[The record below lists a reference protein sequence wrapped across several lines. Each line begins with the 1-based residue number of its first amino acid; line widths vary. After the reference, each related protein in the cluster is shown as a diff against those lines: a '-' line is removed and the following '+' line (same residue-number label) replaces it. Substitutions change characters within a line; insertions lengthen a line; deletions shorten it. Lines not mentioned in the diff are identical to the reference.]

1 MIRNA
6 ARKKEQPD
14 GWAVSALGTS
24 NQNMA
29 QWRGRAVSG
38 VTVDKR
44 SAQHLGC
51 ITQGTDRPAW
61 ETSLSPGRGLR
72 VGSAFL
78 AVAGLCRTPGKGGK
92 SSDPQ
97 HIPRITVKV
106 EKDQDCGS
114 PRLCT
119 NLPFGLF

>member
-1 MIRNA
+1 MS
-6 ARKKEQPD
+6 E
-14 GWAVSALGTS
+14 
-24 NQNMA
+24 
-29 QWRGRAVSG
+29 

-51 ITQGTDRPAW
+51 IRQGTDRPAW
-61 ETSLSPGRGLR
+61 ETSLPQGRGLR
-72 VGSAFL
+72 VGPAFL
-78 AVAGLCRTPGKGGK
+78 EVAGLCRTPGKSGK
-92 SSDPQ
+92 SSDPH